1 MSGES
6 NNIKFSVEPQQL
18 DLGLQ
23 LYNRVAERD
32 LIIFNSGKVP
42 YDFCI
47 NTSLL
52 SRQSVVEPVPRSGL
66 VGPGHKETIKLKVG
80 EHRGREGKSK
90 MTVRREDE
98 VGLRACRAD
107 AIGISLCHWT

>member
-6 NNIKFSVEPQQL
+6 NNIKFSEEPQQL

-23 LYNRVAERD
+23 LYHRVAERD
-32 LIIFNSGKVP
+32 LVIFNSGKVP

-80 EHRGREGKSK
+80 GTGGGRE
-90 MTVRREDE
+90 
-98 VGLRACRAD
+98 RAK
-107 AIGISLCHWT
+107 

>member
-32 LIIFNSGKVP
+32 LVIFNSGK
-42 YDFCI
+42 
-47 NTSLL
+47 
-52 SRQSVVEPVPRSGL
+52 
-66 VGPGHKETIKLKVG
+66 
-80 EHRGREGKSK
+80 EGKSK

-98 VGLRACRAD
+98 VG
-107 AIGISLCHWT
+107 